1 MTKGISAAKRHRQ
14 SVRRRDVNRHR
25 VRTLRTLMR
34 SAREAATEGTADRE
48 ERVRV
53 ASAALDRA
61 ASHGV
66 VHANNASRRKGRLR
80 KLLNRGDSAG

>member
-14 SVRRRDVNRHR
+14 SVRRRDLNRHR
-25 VRTLRTLMR
+25 VRTLRTVVR
-34 SAREAATEGTADRE
+34 SAREAVADGTEDRE

-61 ASHGV
+61 ASRGV
-66 VHANNASRRKGRLR
+66 IHTNNASRRKGRLR
-80 KLLNRGDSAG
+80 KLLNRGEA